1 MTTYSGRIIREQG
14 GSMLTIASGGSAT
27 VAAGGLLTIAS
38 GAKISFP
45 SGANI
50 ASSGLLNF
58 SGGLTF
64 GQASQTQVAGGL
76 LVVNTG
82 GSFTV
87 NVTTNDAGTF
97 RVTDGT
103 QAPTIGAGRNIPVHA
118 ASPGSIFLRSDGSMS
133 AMYWN
138 DSDGTSGSVWKT
150 AASASTG
157 APG

>member
-1 MTTYSGRIIREQG
+1 MTTYGGRIIREQG
-14 GSMLTIASGGSAT
+14 ASVLTVASGGSVT

-38 GAKISFP
+38 GAKINFP

-58 SGGLTF
+58 SGGITF

-76 LVVNTG
+76 LVINTG
-82 GSFTV
+82 GSFSV

-97 RVTDGT
+97 RITDGT
-103 QAPTIGAGRNIPVHA
+103 YAPTIGVGRNIPTHA
-118 ASPGSIFLRSDGSMS
+118 ASPGSMFIRSDGSMS
-133 AMYWN
+133 AWYWN

-150 AASASTG
+150 AASSSTG

>member
-1 MTTYSGRIIREQG
+1 MTTYSGRLIREQG
-14 GSMLTIASGGSAT
+14 ASVLTVASGGSIN
-27 VAAGGLLTIAS
+27 VDAGGLLTIAS
-38 GAKISFP
+38 GANLSLP

-50 ASSGLLNF
+50 AASGLLNF
-58 SGGLTF
+58 SGGVTF
-64 GQASQTQVAGGL
+64 GQASQTQVAGGAIL
-76 LVVNTG
+76 LAVGASMN
-82 GSFTV
+82 V

-97 RVTDGT
+97 RITDGT
-103 QAPTIGAGRNIPVHA
+103 RAPTVGTGRNIPTHA

-150 AASASTG
+150 AASSSTG